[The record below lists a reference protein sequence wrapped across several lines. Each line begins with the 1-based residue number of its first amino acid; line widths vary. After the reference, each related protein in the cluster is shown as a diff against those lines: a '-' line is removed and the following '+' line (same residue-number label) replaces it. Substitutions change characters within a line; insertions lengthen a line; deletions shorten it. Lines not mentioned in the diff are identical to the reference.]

1 MKKQLSAQA
10 ISHYIEWLSFDHI
23 KSTNLSEKDSILLDK
38 LYEILNQIKPTGKD
52 NCHELWLYALNNRNN
67 KVWFSLCTTEYQKSR
82 AVFLGGKFIIGINP
96 HLEKD
101 WQSEIT
107 DLLEW
112 MISAVNEAIE
122 MLKQGTYNSF
132 VEENL
137 PYKYRQGAISRKKYY
152 ELFPEENE
160 DDEDKLTKEE
170 IDDFVNYVNQF
181 RLSEDG
187 NIISDFVLPAMTS
200 GKYFEICSYGYSEN
214 KMKYYD
220 KWPPIEMYKRYAD
233 DRDGGLTKINPDSES
248 DFLNWFSKSDD
259 EKWKEDENPSHTW
272 EVIEGGSRTRM
283 HLYLEKTDRG
293 WSLELAGSRSYCTV
307 ESVRFYLGLV
317 HHGIFPT
324 FYGVKELLAKIKE
337 EDKLGV
343 VGYEG
348 STFAYAYGGFPDP
361 DIVNFIYM
369 PEKKQKTFI
378 KNTIWYELQK
388 IELQN

>member
-10 ISHYIEWLSFDHI
+10 ISHYIQWLSGDHI
-23 KSTNLSEKDSILLDK
+23 KSTNLSEKDIKLLDK
-38 LYEILNQIKPTGKD
+38 LYKILNQIKPTGDD
-52 NCHELWLYALNNRNN
+52 NRHDLWLYALNNRKT

-82 AVFLGGKFIIGINP
+82 TVFLGGRFIIGINP
-96 HLEKD
+96 NFEQD
-101 WQSEIT
+101 WPSEIT

-112 MISAVNEAIE
+112 MIDSVNEAIE
-122 MLKQGTYNSF
+122 MLKAGTYNSF

-137 PYKYRQGAISRKKYY
+137 PYQYRQGSISRKKYY

-160 DDEDKLTKEE
+160 DEDDNLSKEE
-170 IDDFVNYVNQF
+170 IEEFVNYVNQF
-181 RLSEDG
+181 GLSEDG
-187 NIISDFVLPAMTS
+187 NIISDFILPTMTS

-214 KMKYYD
+214 KMKGYD
-220 KWPPIEMYKRYAD
+220 KWPPVEMYKRYAD
-233 DRDGGLTKINPDSES
+233 DRDGGLSKINPDSAC
-248 DFLNWFSKSDD
+248 DFLNWFSKSYD
-259 EKWKEDENPSHTW
+259 EKWDEGENPSHTW

-283 HLYLEKTDRG
+283 HLYLEKAEAG
-293 WSLELAGSRSYCTV
+293 WSLELAGSRNYCTA

-317 HHGIFPT
+317 HHGIYPT
-324 FYGVKELLAKIKE
+324 FYGVRELMGKILE

-348 STFAYAYGGFPDP
+348 STLAYAYGGFPDK
-361 DIVNFIYM
+361 DIVNFIHM

-378 KNTIWYELQK
+378 KNTTWYELQK